1 VLLTKL
7 KEVVNVK
14 QYMPI
19 CLLNV
24 FYKIFTKVLA
34 IRLMEVAEDIINKTQ
49 TTFIKNRFALEGVLM
64 LHEVVHE
71 LEIKKQRGVIM
82 KVDFEKAY
90 DKMNWEFLEEVLIQ
104 KGFPR
109 RWSDWVIVIV
119 YDNELVYG
127 WLRDREDDDNTGDVM
142 IFR

>member
-49 TTFIKNRFALEGVLM
+49 TTFIKTGSPW
-64 LHEVVHE
+64 
-71 LEIKKQRGVIM
+71 RG
-82 KVDFEKAY
+82 F
-90 DKMNWEFLEEVLIQ
+90 
-104 KGFPR
+104 
-109 RWSDWVIVIV
+109 
-119 YDNELVYG
+119 
-127 WLRDREDDDNTGDVM
+127 
-142 IFR
+142 

>member
-90 DKMNWEFLEEVLIQ
+90 DKMN
-104 KGFPR
+104 
-109 RWSDWVIVIV
+109 
-119 YDNELVYG
+119 
-127 WLRDREDDDNTGDVM
+127 
-142 IFR
+142 